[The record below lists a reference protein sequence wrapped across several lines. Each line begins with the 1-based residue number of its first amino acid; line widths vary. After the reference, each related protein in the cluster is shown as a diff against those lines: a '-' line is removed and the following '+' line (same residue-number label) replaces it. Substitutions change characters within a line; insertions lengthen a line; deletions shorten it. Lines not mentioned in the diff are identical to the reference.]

1 MLSEILL
8 ESFSK
13 GTHFF
18 NIKSCF
24 KETDKK
30 PRRGHVERMSPGLLS
45 ANKNVYPLKQIVTNF
60 FKLMLKNVL
69 LALTAFLFFQ
79 KTTAQSLIPFLAK
92 TGKYGFAN
100 DRGEVLIQPNFEG
113 YLPFWPVQFLSIN
126 SRQNDQPVSL
136 LRNGMAIPGESLMG
150 IPVVNYAD
158 GKYEKPDTLYD
169 LVLLK
174 NGKKWV
180 FVDLKTRQTN
190 EFPFIENYQNPNWFS
205 LVGRNYHSLEC
216 AFDFGFCRVYKEN
229 GRINF
234 IGTDLKEVFP
244 KDFLAGAIGGPGL
257 FVVGNESQKM
267 GIVDQTGKI
276 RTPFVWERIDLPT
289 RPGYF
294 LVNNETNSFSKK
306 PHRAGMID
314 ADGKIIIDTIYKYIT
329 GGKDY
334 LAVHGKDRV
343 GLMDYTGKWVFPL
356 EYRDIS
362 SFFGE
367 FFIVKPVGGM
377 ANVVNLKGE
386 KQFKKD
392 FNEIEPRTFRYGQKP
407 FLLLRD
413 GELLGLADSTFRV
426 LFWDTLT
433 SIAETQQTTFTKKAH
448 HFLVLEGRSNYAND
462 RYGIRDTSGKR
473 ILPGIF
479 NRISHMQHFGDDAYL
494 VKKDSLWG
502 VFDTEGKVI
511 FPVHFLEITVGPHPE
526 NDRIPVIWARA
537 VGEFQYSA
545 YDKNG
550 QKLPSAPRFEPW
562 QNKVFRIETL
572 DREKPSVLVFI
583 DGSRRI
589 IDASEAEKLA
599 RFWHVPTP
607 DGGFILE
614 ESGDQIKVSDAFLK
628 NIVPDGFSVPKK
640 TFEHDRL
647 AATGLLTVYQAQSSG
662 VINAKGAWAMPPKTG
677 TKFIPLSRYLVMEA
691 DLKADQSGRNKRE
704 SFTVH
709 RINSKQKPIEVNLV
723 GQRGFSANNNFTMLL
738 GNLSRGGDRILAAY
752 FDHTGEQ
759 LTEFNIVDGV
769 DYLQKSNL
777 VTIMGKG
784 GVRTN
789 QILDEKGK
797 LIADLGDITARPHR
811 GNEWAV
817 KYYVAQKRG
826 SEDYGLI
833 DSTGKVLLPFQFKD
847 LKIIA
852 SGKLLSCQNISG
864 GTDLMDIRGEV
875 LFSTPKKVSFHSRET
890 KNGFLLAG
898 TDDETA
904 VVSPE
909 GKLARILPYKFED
922 LSQSPDYPNLA
933 KFLDKVTYKTFWVN
947 VETGLEFRE

>member
-1 MLSEILL
+1 
-8 ESFSK
+8 
-13 GTHFF
+13 
-18 NIKSCF
+18 
-24 KETDKK
+24 
-30 PRRGHVERMSPGLLS
+30 
-45 ANKNVYPLKQIVTNF
+45 
-60 FKLMLKNVL
+60 
-69 LALTAFLFFQ
+69 
-79 KTTAQSLIPFLAK
+79 
-92 TGKYGFAN
+92 
-100 DRGEVLIQPNFEG
+100 
-113 YLPFWPVQFLSIN
+113 
-126 SRQNDQPVSL
+126 
-136 LRNGMAIPGESLMG
+136 MAIPGASLMG
-150 IPVVNYAD
+150 VPVVNYAT
-158 GKYEKPDTLYD
+158 GKYEKPDTLHH

-174 NGKKWV
+174 NGKEWV
-180 FVDLKTRQTN
+180 FTDLNTRQTN
-190 EFPFIENYQNPNWFS
+190 VFPFIENYQNPSWFS

-216 AFDFGFCRVYKEN
+216 AFDYGFCRVFKEN

-234 IGTDLKEVFP
+234 IGMDLKEVFP
-244 KDFLAGAIGGPGL
+244 NDFLAGAIGGPGL

-314 ADGKIIIDTIYKYIT
+314 TDGKIIIDTIYQYIT

-334 LAVHGKDRV
+334 LLVHGKDRV
-343 GLMDYTGKWVFPL
+343 GLMDYTGKWIFPL

-367 FFIVKPVGGM
+367 FFIVKPVGGR

-386 KQFKKD
+386 KQFPKD
-392 FNEIEPRTFRYGQKP
+392 FSDIEIRTFRYGQKP
-407 FLLLRD
+407 FLLLR
-413 GELLGLADSTFRV
+413 EEALTSLADSTFRIY
-426 LFWDTLT
+426 FTDTLT

-448 HFLVLEGRSNYAND
+448 HFLVLEGRSNYAHD
-462 RYGIRDTSGKR
+462 RFGIRDTSGKR

-479 NRISHMQHFGDDAYL
+479 NRISEMRHFGDDAYL

-511 FPVHFLEITVGPHPE
+511 FPVNFLEIIEGPHPE

-537 VGEFQYSA
+537 VGEYLYTA

-550 QKLPSAPRFEPW
+550 QKLPFAPRFEMW

-572 DREKPSVLVFI
+572 DREKPPVLVFL
-583 DGSRRI
+583 DGSRRV
-589 IDASEAEKLA
+589 IDATEAEKLA
-599 RFWHVPTP
+599 RLWHVPTP
-607 DGGFILE
+607 DGGFVLE
-614 ESGDQIKVSDAFLK
+614 ESGDQIKVLDAFLK

-662 VINAKGAWAMPPKTG
+662 VIDAKGAWAMPPKTG
-677 TKFIPLSRYLVMEA
+677 AKFIALSWYMVMEA
-691 DLKADQSGRNKRE
+691 DLKVDPSGRNKRE
-704 SFTVH
+704 SFTIH
-709 RINSKQKPIEVNLV
+709 RINPNQKPIEVNLV
-723 GQRGFSANNNFTMLL
+723 GQRGFSKNNNFTMLL

-752 FDHTGEQ
+752 FDHTGQQ
-759 LTEFNIVDGV
+759 LTDFNIVDGV

-777 VTIMGKG
+777 VTVLGKVG
-784 GVRTN
+784 GRTN

-833 DSTGKVLLPFQFKD
+833 DSTGKVVLPFQFKD
-847 LKIIA
+847 LKIVTP
-852 SGKLLSCQNISG
+852 GKLLSCQNISG
-864 GTDLMDIRGEV
+864 GTDLMNMRGEV

-890 KNGFLLAG
+890 PNGYLLAS
-898 TDDETA
+898 TEAET
-904 VVSPE
+904 VIISPE
-909 GKLARILPYKFED
+909 GTLTKVLPYKCEN
-922 LSQSPDYPNLA
+922 LSQSPDFPDFA
-933 KFLDKVTYKTFWVN
+933 QFMDKALYKTFWVD
-947 VETGLEFRE
+947 VASGLEFRE